1 MPTRTD
7 SWPTGTP
14 CWVDLAVPDVPA
26 VTEFYAAVLGWTFA
40 DAGEEYGHYQVCQR
54 NGRAAAGISPC
65 QNEGQPT
72 VWTTYLAS
80 DAVDA
85 TAKMITEN
93 EGTLLAEPFDVP
105 GSGRLCIA
113 LDPQGASFG
122 VWQAAGDIGVE
133 IYNEP
138 GALVW
143 SEAAL
148 PDAEAGRRF
157 YAAVFGYTYQ
167 PVDGAGSDYLTFHRG
182 GDPLGGIGGMQDSP
196 LGPQP
201 HWMAYFMVADTD
213 AAVAA
218 ATERDAAVLGDP
230 VDTPYGRMAVITD
243 PQGATFA
250 LMGAVSSA

>member
-26 VTEFYAAVLGWTFA
+26 ATEFYAAVLGWTFV

-54 NGRAAAGISPC
+54 DGRAAAGIGPL

-85 TAKMITEN
+85 TAKMITESG
-93 EGTLLAEPFDVP
+93 GTLLAEPFDVP

-113 LDPQGASFG
+113 LDPQGGYFG

-167 PVDGAGSDYLTFHRG
+167 PVDAAGLDYTTFHRD

-196 LGPQP
+196 PGIPP

-218 ATERDAAVLGDP
+218 ATERGAVVLGGP
-230 VDTPYGRMAVITD
+230 LDTPYGRMATITD
-243 PQGATFA
+243 PQGATVA
-250 LMGAVSSA
+250 LMGTVSSD